1 MILFAS
7 LIISLAM
14 GLLLV
19 FIAWPCRKPL
29 ITNLSLKLALAVGIG
44 IGISSSLFFL
54 WLVMSAYRFGFAS
67 FVIAELLLCAA
78 LGAVLFG
85 ALKQEAQECLMLR
98 RAENQIFSNRVYY
111 VLTAAF
117 LCATAFA
124 ISSFISKSACQPH
137 GGWDAWAIWNMR
149 ARFIFRG
156 LAAWKDAFTNVISW
170 TNPDYPLLLPG
181 MIARSWAY
189 MGKCQTLAPAA
200 IALVFTFATIGLL
213 KSSLSLLRGREQG
226 LLGAF
231 ILLGTPS
238 FILHGASQY
247 ADVPLSF
254 FILASIVILYLN
266 ERLPGKNNGFLVL
279 AGLITAFAAW
289 TKNEGLFFLAA
300 VIISRIFVT
309 VPIIGIRGS
318 LRQMAAFLAGS
329 SPILLIIIYF
339 KLFLAPPNKDIL
351 AAQISGH
358 WAEKLADPSR
368 YYFII
373 SGFTNEFFRLGF
385 LFTGAVPVLLV
396 YLFLAGI
403 SIRKEDR
410 TAVLIS
416 ILAVLIMLTGY
427 CAIYLTSPY
436 DLKWH
441 IGTTLN
447 RLVLQLWPTIIFI
460 YFMMVSPPG
469 EIIHPILEGKDEKK
483 ETRRTKNRR

>member
-1 MILFAS
+1 MMLFAS
-7 LIISLAM
+7 LIISLAT

-29 ITNLSLKLALAVGIG
+29 ITGLSLKLPLAAGIG
-44 IGISSSLFFL
+44 MGISSSLFFL
-54 WLVMSAYRFGFAS
+54 WLVIGAHRLGFAS

-78 LGAVLFG
+78 LGAILFSV
-85 ALKQEAQECLMLR
+85 LKQEVRKCRILLP
-98 RAENQIFSNRVYY
+98 AENQIFSDRVYH
-111 VLTAAF
+111 LLMAAF

-149 ARFIFRG
+149 ARFIFREM
-156 LAAWKDAFTNVISW
+156 ANWKDAFTNVIRW

-189 MGKCQTLAPAA
+189 IGKCRTIAPAG
-200 IALVFTFATIGLL
+200 IALLFTFATIGLL
-213 KSSLSLLRGREQG
+213 KSSLSLLRGKEQG

-238 FILHGASQY
+238 FIMHGASQY

-254 FILASIVILYLN
+254 FILATIVMLYLSD
-266 ERLPGKNNGFLVL
+266 RLPGENNGFLAL
-279 AGLITAFAAW
+279 AGLTAAFAAW

-300 VIISRIFVT
+300 VIVSRFLIT
-309 VPIIGIRGS
+309 WPIIGIRNGS
-318 LRQMAAFLAGS
+318 RQIAAFLAGS
-329 SPILLIIIYF
+329 IPLLLMIVYF
-339 KLFLAPPNKDIL
+339 KIFLAPLNKDLL

-358 WAEKLADPSR
+358 LAEKLADPSR

-373 SGFTNEFFRLGF
+373 SGFANEFFRLGF
-385 LFTGAVPVLLV
+385 PFTGTAPILLV

-403 SIRKEDR
+403 SVKREDR

-416 ILAVLIMLTGY
+416 IFAVLIMLAGY

-447 RLVLQLWPTIIFI
+447 RLILQLWPTIIFI
-460 YFMMVSPPG
+460 YFMIVSPPG
-469 EIIHPILEGKDEKK
+469 EAIAFNAKK
-483 ETRRTKNRR
+483 RK